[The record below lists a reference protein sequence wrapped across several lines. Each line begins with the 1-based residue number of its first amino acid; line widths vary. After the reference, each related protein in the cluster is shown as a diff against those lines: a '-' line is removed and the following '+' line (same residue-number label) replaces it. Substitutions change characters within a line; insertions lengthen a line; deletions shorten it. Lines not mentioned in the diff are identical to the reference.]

1 MVLNSQ
7 DPNNPR
13 ATAGVTFVVNK
24 ALISPRELS
33 MSELI
38 KGHAQS
44 LKIKWRENEEAVL
57 INIYALNNRNEH
69 RDFWGQLE
77 AKICSQ
83 NIRRPD
89 FLMGD
94 FNVTEDPI
102 DRAPAHPDD
111 LNAIEA
117 LRNLRH
123 SLDLQDSWRH
133 AYPHDR
139 NFTYHANN
147 NGQQIKSHLDRI
159 YTSSTA
165 AKHTFDWKSC
175 QTAVPTDHWLVMTK
189 FTPADAPYIR
199 KGRWML
205 QLPALENKDLI
216 DEAEKRGIKL
226 QEDLNKIENENTNR
240 EIANPQTLWKVYKQ
254 DVTDIAKKRCR
265 ESRAK
270 ISMRIELLKKDL
282 HQIMNHPNI
291 DTDESVCINEA
302 FLASELAHLEKT

>member
-1 MVLNSQ
+1 
-7 DPNNPR
+7 
-13 ATAGVTFVVNK
+13 
-24 ALISPRELS
+24 
-33 MSELI
+33 
-38 KGHAQS
+38 
-44 LKIKWRENEEAVL
+44 
-57 INIYALNNRNEH
+57 
-69 RDFWGQLE
+69 
-77 AKICSQ
+77 
-83 NIRRPD
+83 
-89 FLMGD
+89 
-94 FNVTEDPI
+94 
-102 DRAPAHPDD
+102 
-111 LNAIEA
+111 
-117 LRNLRH
+117 
-123 SLDLQDSWRH
+123 
-133 AYPHDR
+133 
-139 NFTYHANN
+139 
-147 NGQQIKSHLDRI
+147 
-159 YTSSTA
+159 
-165 AKHTFDWKSC
+165 
-175 QTAVPTDHWLVMTK
+175 MTK